1 MRKTRRRGCENEE
14 RHNGDARETGI
25 ESKRGSRRTSKRA
38 GKREGE
44 REREMSGRPGENFGE
59 QAFRGTERVPER
71 GKAELTKPDPNE

>member
-1 MRKTRRRGCENEE
+1 MDSTRRCDYIRVTV
-14 RHNGDARETGI
+14 RKET
-25 ESKRGSRRTSKRA
+25 STRA
-38 GKREGE
+38 GTRDRE

>member
-1 MRKTRRRGCENEE
+1 MQAWKKANEQE
-14 RHNGDARETGI
+14 GRNGDR
-25 ESKRGSRRTSKRA
+25 
-38 GKREGE
+38 E

>member
-1 MRKTRRRGCENEE
+1 MNVRK
-14 RHNGDARETGI
+14 ETN
-25 ESKRGSRRTSKRA
+25 TRA
-38 GKREGE
+38 GTRDRE